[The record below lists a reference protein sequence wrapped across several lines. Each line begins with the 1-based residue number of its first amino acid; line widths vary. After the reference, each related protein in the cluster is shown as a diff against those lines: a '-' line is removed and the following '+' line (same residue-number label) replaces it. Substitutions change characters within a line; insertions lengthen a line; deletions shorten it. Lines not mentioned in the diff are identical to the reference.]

1 MSKTLVRYNDPQE
14 YRPQLLQRVYKTKL
28 YSKEL
33 HCASQL
39 KFYRYVS
46 EYSIGPIGGHFR
58 CTFS

>member
-14 YRPQLLQRVYKTKL
+14 YRPQLLQRVYKKNCTVKSYIVQVSL
-28 YSKEL
+28 NSTGM
-33 HCASQL
+33 
-39 KFYRYVS
+39 S